1 MHEWWVTRTN
11 HTYAV
16 SLWHEVGGSSDWT
29 PGFELVGTVTV
40 QAPAMDARTAREI
53 LRNAGLDPKGCK
65 VRWKS
70 LASVVYGVTGEQFM
84 ACAVPVNRTRGGHVT
99 PVKE

>member
-1 MHEWWVTRTN
+1 MHEWWVTRTI

-16 SLWHEVGGSSDWT
+16 TLWNEVGGSSDWT

-40 QAPAMDARTAREI
+40 QAPAMDARMAREI
-53 LRNAGLDPKGCK
+53 LRDAGLDPKGCR

-70 LASVVYGVTGEQFM
+70 VASDVYGVTGDDFM
-84 ACAVPVNRTRGGHVT
+84 CKAIKVTRSRGGHVT